1 MTLSQGAQYWICKS
15 YAAYFFKHKKLTKY
29 KWKGQM
35 QISRIF
41 FSYSK
46 KLNLQKP
53 PLTFASATETYPF
66 DESRRMLIT
75 DEKICNNCLNL

>member
-1 MTLSQGAQYWICKS
+1 
-15 YAAYFFKHKKLTKY
+15 
-29 KWKGQM
+29 M

-53 PLTFASATETYPF
+53 PLTFASATGFTFPKAKNAPPSITILFTLLAKE
-66 DESRRMLIT
+66 ESLLIA
-75 DEKICNNCLNL
+75 